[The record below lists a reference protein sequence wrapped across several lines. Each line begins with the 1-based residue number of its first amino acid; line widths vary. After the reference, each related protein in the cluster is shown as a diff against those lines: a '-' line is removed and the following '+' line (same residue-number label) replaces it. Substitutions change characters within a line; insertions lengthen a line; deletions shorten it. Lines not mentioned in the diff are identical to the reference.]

1 MTCSAAEHLKLTAVK
16 ANCRAKGKLFICFWC
31 VSVIFHFSQLSGIF
45 LAQKQHTWLQ
55 KLFVTS
61 KNSCKEDLVERKKNQ
76 VDNSHLLHTSN
87 VWRQNMLCLHPI
99 RTCFFLT
106 CTCLDATD
114 GNTCGTILRCVFLKW
129 PYQWLTLMLNLG
141 CLCCYIPKW
150 ILRQG
155 CKILIGFDVIQD
167 DFRVCLP
174 GEKTEEK

>member
-114 GNTCGTILRCVFLKW
+114 AVTYLNEYSGKAARFWLVLTWFRMIFVFA
-129 PYQWLTLMLNLG
+129 YQEKKQKKNRFQPSAGVMGSWL
-141 CLCCYIPKW
+141 W
-150 ILRQG
+150 
-155 CKILIGFDVIQD
+155 
-167 DFRVCLP
+167 
-174 GEKTEEK
+174 

>member
-16 ANCRAKGKLFICFWC
+16 ANCRAKGTFRHISRSETTHLTPEIILNVKK
-31 VSVIFHFSQLSGIF
+31 F
-45 LAQKQHTWLQ
+45 LQRRFGWAKT
-55 KLFVTS
+55 
-61 KNSCKEDLVERKKNQ
+61 NQ

-106 CTCLDATD
+106 CTCLHATD
-114 GNTCGTILRCVFLKW
+114 GNTRGTILRCVFLKW

-174 GEKTEEK
+174 GQKTEEK